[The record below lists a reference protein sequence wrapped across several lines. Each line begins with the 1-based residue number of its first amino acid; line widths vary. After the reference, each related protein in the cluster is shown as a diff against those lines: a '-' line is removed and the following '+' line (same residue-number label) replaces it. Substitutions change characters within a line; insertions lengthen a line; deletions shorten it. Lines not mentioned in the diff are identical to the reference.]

1 LYNILYIQTLASFD
15 QFNNLVLLQT
25 VERRMVRLRPK
36 TEHTMR
42 MQCFYYDIP
51 LGTFL
56 VRGDSMVLM
65 GAVEDDDDEEEDQY
79 NNLRPVSSLAELV
92 ELQKMAESAVE
103 WDFDGDLIA

>member
-1 LYNILYIQTLASFD
+1 LASFD

-25 VERRMVRLRPK
+25 VERRIVRLRSTSDAADRAIK
-36 TEHTMR
+36 
-42 MQCFYYDIP
+42 CFYCDIP

-65 GAVEDDDDEEEDQY
+65 GAVEDDNEDNDDVS
-79 NNLRPVSSLAELV
+79 LRPVSTLAELA
-92 ELQKMAESAVE
+92 ELQKMAESAIE